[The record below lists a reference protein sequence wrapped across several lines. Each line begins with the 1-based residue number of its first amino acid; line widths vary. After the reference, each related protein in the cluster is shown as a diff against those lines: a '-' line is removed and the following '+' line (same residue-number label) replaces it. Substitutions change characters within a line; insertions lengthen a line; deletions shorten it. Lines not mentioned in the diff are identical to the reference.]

1 MNGTTLLWYS
11 TTLLWFHTIMCH
23 GSLARYFA
31 IKVPY
36 HYCGTTYYWMVPHYY
51 SIHSNHDVTLV
62 SHDATA
68 RTNKKKC
75 GVRVEVRIIRNK
87 TPVNFLNHK
96 P

>member
-1 MNGTTLLWYS
+1 
-11 TTLLWFHTIMCH
+11 
-23 GSLARYFA
+23 
-31 IKVPY
+31 
-36 HYCGTTYYWMVPHYY
+36 MVPHYY
-51 SIHSNHDVTLV
+51 GIVQHYYGSTLLCATVVWHDILLLRCHIIIVVPHIIGWYLTIIEHPQYHDVTLV